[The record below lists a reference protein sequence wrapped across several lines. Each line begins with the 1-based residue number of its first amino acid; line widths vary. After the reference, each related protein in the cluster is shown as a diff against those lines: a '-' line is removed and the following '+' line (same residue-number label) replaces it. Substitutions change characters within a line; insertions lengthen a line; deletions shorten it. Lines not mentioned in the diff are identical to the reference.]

1 MQAVER
7 ILIAIGHYSQL
18 DKNQEN
24 EMALQELKLAVHQLQ
39 ANEPELQRLRA
50 SLSEVV
56 STLEREFL
64 PALEDK
70 EPLTEL
76 IDGFRAAAAGKR
88 TTNEA
93 MLRVLIDPAEQNK
106 FERFVDMNT
115 MLVFM
120 AGCAIRERMGVVRDY
135 KAKAAQGFKAAEYL
149 LPDEELIVRDYCR
162 LIALCEQSTSD
173 DVQDSFEAIVKRIF
187 SE

>member
-7 ILIAIGHYSQL
+7 ILVAIGHYSQL

-39 ANEPELQRLRA
+39 ANDAELQRLRA
-50 SLSEVV
+50 SLAEAAG
-56 STLEREFL
+56 TLERELL

-70 EPLTEL
+70 EPMTEL
-76 IDGFRAAAAGKR
+76 IDGFRAVAASER
-88 TTNEA
+88 TPNES

-120 AGCAIRERMGVVRDY
+120 AGCAIRERMSVVRDY
-135 KAKAAQGFKAAEYL
+135 RAKAAQGLKAAGYL

-162 LIALCEQSTSD
+162 LIALCEQSTAD
-173 DVQDSFEAIVKRIF
+173 DVQDSFEAIVERIF

>member
-1 MQAVER
+1 MQAVEH
-7 ILIAIGHYSQL
+7 LLVAIGHYSQL
-18 DKNQEN
+18 EKNQEN
-24 EMALQELKLAVHQLQ
+24 EMALHELRLAVDQLQ
-39 ANEPELQRLRA
+39 ANDTELQRLRA
-50 SLSEVV
+50 SLAEAAG
-56 STLEREFL
+56 TLERELL

-76 IDGFRAAAAGKR
+76 IDGFRAAAAGER
-88 TTNEA
+88 TPSEA

-135 KAKAAQGFKAAEYL
+135 RAKVAQGLKAAQYL

-162 LIALCEQSTSD
+162 LIALCEQSTTD
-173 DVQDSFEAIVKRIF
+173 DVQDSFEGIVERIF
-187 SE
+187 SK